1 MYQRIN
7 NYNNNFLYKNKRVTS
22 IVIKKLLINIIC
34 FNNSYI
40 NEVN

>member
-7 NYNNNFLYKNKRVTS
+7 NYNNNFLFKNKLATS